1 MNPAPRKTVVIVDD
15 EKSYA
20 DLLAQLLQDNVECQV
35 HVFYR
40 PAEALAAIIG
50 LKPSVIVSDYYM
62 PEINGLDFIRQ
73 ATALLPETAF
83 VLITGHNMSTSLDEL
98 AALPSLKG
106 HLSKPFGWRQ
116 LAGEIL
122 SVWPDPHPPKLTRM
136 LAPEDAAAQ
145 KGSA

>member
-20 DLLAQLLQDNVECQV
+20 DLLAQLLQDNIECRV

-40 PAEALAAIIG
+40 PAEALAAITG
-50 LKPSVIVSDYYM
+50 LRPSVIVSDYYM
-62 PEINGLDFIRQ
+62 PEMNGLDFIRQ
-73 ATALLPETAF
+73 ASALLPETAF

-98 AALPSLKG
+98 AALPALKG

-116 LAGEIL
+116 LAAEIL
-122 SVWPDPHPPKLTRM
+122 GVWPDPHPPKLTRS
-136 LAPEDAAAQ
+136 LAPEAATAQ
-145 KGSA
+145 KDGA